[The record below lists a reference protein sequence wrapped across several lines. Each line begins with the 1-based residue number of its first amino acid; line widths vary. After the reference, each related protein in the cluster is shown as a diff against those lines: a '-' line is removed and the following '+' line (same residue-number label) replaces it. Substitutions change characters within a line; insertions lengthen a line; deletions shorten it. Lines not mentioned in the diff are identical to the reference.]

1 MTFERTWTA
10 YEARCEAQRLAFAPV
25 AFQCVL
31 LARRRGL
38 LAALEAQPGCTA
50 AEAGANCGLSEA
62 GARLLL
68 ENGLPVGVTQ
78 QVEGGWRLGP
88 VGHYVLHDRMT
99 QVNFDFIQDVC
110 WEGLKDLEASLEE
123 VRPAGLRHLG
133 PWDSIYPALPE
144 LPEPARTSW
153 FAFDHHYSDGVFHRV
168 LPRIL
173 AQGPTRILELGANTG
188 KGALRCLALDP
199 DVHLTLVDLPA
210 QVATLEAVLAEP
222 IAQGRVRCVAL
233 DLRDPTLA
241 LPGAQDAIWMS
252 QFLCCFS
259 EAEVRSI
266 LGRAREAL
274 APGGRVH
281 VVDTF
286 WDRQKYEVAAASL
299 IHTSPYFT
307 CMANGVGRML
317 AGADLLQ
324 WATEAGLELES
335 AVDGL
340 GQAHSLLTWRGS
352 AL

>member
-1 MTFERTWTA
+1 MTFDRTWTA

-38 LAALEAQPGCTA
+38 LEALEGHPGCTA
-50 AEAGANCGLSEA
+50 AEAAAHCGLPEA

-68 ENGLPVGVTQ
+68 ENCLPVGVVQ
-78 QVEGGWRLGP
+78 QEGGGWRLGT

-99 QVNFDFIQDVC
+99 RVNFDFIQDVC
-110 WEGLKDLEASLEE
+110 WEGLKDLETSLDEG
-123 VRPAGLRHLG
+123 RPAGLRHLG
-133 PWDSIYPALPE
+133 PWESIYPALPE

-153 FAFDHHYSDGVFHRV
+153 FAFDHHYSDGVFQRV
-168 LPRIL
+168 LPQIL
-173 AQGPTRILELGANTG
+173 GHGPRRILELGANTG
-188 KGALRCLALDP
+188 KGALRCLELDP
-199 DVHLTLVDLPA
+199 SVQLTLVDLPA
-210 QVATLEAVLAEP
+210 QVATLEQVLAGP
-222 IAQGRVRCVAL
+222 IAEGRVRCLAL
-233 DLRDPTLA
+233 DLRDPAVTLP
-241 LPGAQDAIWMS
+241 PGQDAIWMS

-259 EAEVRSI
+259 QEEVRRI
-266 LGRAREAL
+266 LVRAREAL

-286 WDRQKYEVAAASL
+286 WDRQRYDVAAASL

-324 WATEAGLELES
+324 WATEAGLVLES

-340 GQAHSLLTWRGS
+340 GQAHSLVTWRGS
-352 AL
+352 EL